1 MFLNVI
7 SRGVVLTDSMRHALQ
22 RKLEFALDRF
32 GDRLE
37 RVDVTVEDLNGPR
50 GGVDKRVRLLLS
62 GPAQRGVVIEARG
75 DNVMAVASTAVE
87 RAAHVVS
94 RLTDRCRAIVRGR

>member
-1 MFLNVI
+1 MLLNVM
-7 SRGVVLTDSMRHALQ
+7 SRGVVLTDSMRNALQ

-32 GDRLE
+32 DRWLD
-37 RVDVTVEDLNGPR
+37 RVEVTIEDLNGPR

-62 GPAQRGVVIEARG
+62 GPAQRSVVIEERG

-87 RAAHVVS
+87 RAAHVLS
-94 RLTDRCRAIVRGR
+94 RLTDRYRAVIRGR